1 VIPADLQ
8 TALLTRGGDVDLELV
23 GDRLDSAA
31 GLVRGAAEA
40 LARGEEGERG
50 LRVAEGPFRQL
61 ALREMR
67 RFREEDRGGG
77 GGGEHDDWAADS
89 RAESTIGRR
98 PCTGNGLSK
107 QVMWCSS
114 CSRQRCTIAVTM
126 RTCKAIAGGNNRNIV
141 LHFFLLL
148 WNFSVLHISSVDFI
162 ETTCFQSEQS
172 LSKRRS
178 SKVEMCKHN
187 MFKPSTI
194 EKNFPHNFKLAHSY
208 IKMIKVQSV
217 WSLYF

>member
-1 VIPADLQ
+1 VWAGHRWLLLAGDGPEAPVHPRLAGGILCVTGVIPADLQ

-77 GGGEHDDWAADS
+77 GGGEHDD
-89 RAESTIGRR
+89 
-98 PCTGNGLSK
+98 
-107 QVMWCSS
+107 
-114 CSRQRCTIAVTM
+114 
-126 RTCKAIAGGNNRNIV
+126 
-141 LHFFLLL
+141 
-148 WNFSVLHISSVDFI
+148 
-162 ETTCFQSEQS
+162 
-172 LSKRRS
+172 
-178 SKVEMCKHN
+178 
-187 MFKPSTI
+187 
-194 EKNFPHNFKLAHSY
+194 
-208 IKMIKVQSV
+208 
-217 WSLYF
+217 